1 VLKSV
6 AFGLGLFIV
15 VATTL
20 PAESRERVRWRIV
33 DPQMELALPQDIYVE
48 PNLRVR
54 PPRQPDMQLA
64 FDRSQVSVAPSEA
77 ASIAKDMVPG
87 AKVVGVKLL
96 PNGYYAVTLRDQGSV
111 TRVMVSAIDGSVR

>member
-6 AFGLGLFIV
+6 AAVLGLVIV
-15 VATTL
+15 VASTV

-33 DPQMELALPQDIYVE
+33 DPQMEMVMPQDVFVE
-48 PNLRVR
+48 PNLRVHY
-54 PPRQPDMQLA
+54 PRQPDMQLA
-64 FDRSQVSVAPSEA
+64 FDRSQVAVAPSEA
-77 ASIAKDMVPG
+77 ASIAQSVVPG
-87 AKVVGVKLL
+87 AKVVGLKLL

>member
-6 AFGLGLFIV
+6 ATILGLVIV

-33 DPQMELALPQDIYVE
+33 DPQMEMVMPQDVFVE

-54 PPRQPDMQLA
+54 YPRQPDMQLA
-64 FDRSQVSVAPSEA
+64 FDRSQVAVAPSEA
-77 ASIAKDMVPG
+77 ASIAQSVVPG
-87 AKVVGVKLL
+87 AKVVGLKLL